1 MAICSS
7 HSATVL
13 CRAAVVPQDLHL
25 RPGICFFGIPVP
37 GREFRVP
44 YGRPTGT
51 APRRPGP
58 CPAFPCSARVRY
70 DRGGCL
76 LYSGAVVSSRSAM
89 GLRSAPAV
97 SQRPAVSSASHIPP
111 AEVTITK
118 HAEIHLHSPV
128 RSSPRPP
135 SPDGT
140 VDGLTTRAAAIC
152 PSSRPAATRD
162 RTSASRGQAVGS
174 GREGTASG
182 AGPAAAT
189 RRA

>member
-7 HSATVL
+7 HSATIL
-13 CRAAVVPQDLHL
+13 WRAAVVPQDLHL
-25 RPGICFFGIPVP
+25 RTGIRFLGIPVP

-58 CPAFPCSARVRY
+58 CPVFPCSARVRY

-135 SPDGT
+135 SPDGI
-140 VDGLTTRAAAIC
+140 A
-152 PSSRPAATRD
+152 
-162 RTSASRGQAVGS
+162 
-174 GREGTASG
+174 TASAFTLG
-182 AGPAAAT
+182 FAPCGYP
-189 RRA
+189 RRTPRRGRSHGHPDTGWH